1 MPVVLII
8 CTALGFGIARWQQPR
23 DDLPSSTIATMTAS
37 LGGHA
42 SDMPMADV
50 AMAAGDAMPRAAP
63 SLSTLLPGLEAKV
76 AANPGDFSLRLLL
89 AQTYVE
95 LEQYNKAIPVLN
107 ALRREAPKRPDIALL
122 SVKAGLPSANIASL
136 RADLATLKSL
146 NDSDV
151 DAVDLWMVRGKVLTR
166 LDERGP
172 ARDAW
177 LKARSLLP
185 AGDARATDIEMELA
199 HLANGVKIAQ

>member
-1 MPVVLII
+1 MPAVLII
-8 CTALGFGIARWQQPR
+8 CTALGFGIARWQQPG
-23 DDLPSSTIATMTAS
+23 DDIPSSTIATMTAS

-42 SDMPMADV
+42 SDMPMAKV
-50 AMAAGDAMPRAAP
+50 AMDAGDATPRAAP

-76 AANPGDFSLRLLL
+76 AANPGDFSLRFLL

-95 LEQYNKAIPVLN
+95 LEQYTKAIPLLD
-107 ALRREAPKRPDIALL
+107 ALRHEAPKHPEIALL
-122 SVKAGLPSANIASL
+122 SIKAHLPSANVASL
-136 RADLATLKSL
+136 RADLDTLKSL
-146 NDSDV
+146 NQGDV

-177 LKARSLLP
+177 LKAQSLLAP
-185 AGDARATDIEMELA
+185 GDARATDIEMELA